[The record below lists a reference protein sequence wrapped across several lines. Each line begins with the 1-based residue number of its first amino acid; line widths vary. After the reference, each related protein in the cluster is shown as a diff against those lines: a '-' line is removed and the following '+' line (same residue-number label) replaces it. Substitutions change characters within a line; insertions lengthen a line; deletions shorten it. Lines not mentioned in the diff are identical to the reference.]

1 VSDRKNAGGRW
12 RSWTPALVAVLL
24 TAVLRF
30 ALYEP
35 VAWPEAA
42 YFFLLPLLLLPVQG
56 LSSRRALLLGWASG
70 FLFWASSLIW
80 LRHVTLVGTLLL
92 AAVLGLFLAVWYLA
106 HVRSQRRGLSGLTA
120 ALLLASLWVVLEWVR
135 GWILWGF
142 PWNPLSVSQASRPAV
157 LALASVTGGW
167 GISFLLV
174 WTNVALAETLRRW
187 AGARPPRRYL
197 ALHRAGPYQVLLPV
211 GILLGS
217 AVWTVAAFPGTRT
230 ASGGEDGSV
239 RVGFVQPYST
249 MLREGGSPNAN
260 LADLWATTRA
270 VAAAGPDLLLWPE
283 SATPY
288 PVVGEERMRR
298 AIEQLVEEVDR
309 PLLMGN
315 LAFPPGEDYYENAVF
330 LVEPGRGLHPRWYAK
345 RELVPFGEFLPFRA
359 WIPFLEKAVGIG
371 EDARP
376 GEGPVLL
383 PFPVPGQ
390 GEIGPLVCY
399 EDVFPGL
406 ARSNVRAGAD
416 WLFVATNN
424 VWYGEEAGAPQHA
437 AHAVLRAVETR
448 RPVLRSGIAGWSGWI
463 DEWGVARAVTDAEGS
478 IYFRGGEVLPV
489 RRAPRF
495 AGTLTP
501 YVRYGDWWVGVCG
514 LLLAAGFLR
523 LRLAGRKTGETGDP
537 PA

>member
-1 VSDRKNAGGRW
+1 VSDRKNAGEGW
-12 RSWTPALVAVLL
+12 RFPLPAGVAVVL
-24 TAVLRF
+24 TALLRF
-30 ALYEP
+30 SLYEP

-56 LSSRRALLLGWASG
+56 LTVRRTLSLGWASG

-80 LRHVTLVGTLLL
+80 LRHVTLLGTLLL
-92 AAVLGLFLAVWYLA
+92 AAVLSLFFAAWYLA
-106 HVRSQRRGLSGLTA
+106 YVRVQRRGLPGLTA
-120 ALLLASLWVVLEWVR
+120 ALLLAALWVVLEWVR

-157 LALASVTGGW
+157 LAVASVTGGW
-167 GISFLLV
+167 GLSFLLV
-174 WTNVALAETLRRW
+174 WTNLALAGTIRGW
-187 AGARPPRRYL
+187 AQARPPRRFL

-217 AVWTVAAFPGTRT
+217 AVWTVAAFPGSR
-230 ASGGEDGSV
+230 AAREGDPV

-249 MLREGGSPNAN
+249 MLRDGGSPNAN

-288 PVVGEERMRR
+288 PVVGEERMRV
-298 AIEQLVEEVDR
+298 AIERLVEEVDR

-330 LVEPGRGLHPRWYAK
+330 LVEPERGLHPRWYAK
-345 RELVPFGEFLPFRA
+345 RELVPFGEFLPFRD
-359 WIPFLEKAVGIG
+359 WIPFLEKAVAIG

-376 GEGPVLL
+376 GDGPLLL
-383 PFPVPGQ
+383 PFPVPGE

-399 EDVFPGL
+399 EDVFPAL

-489 RRAPRF
+489 RRDPRF
-495 AGTLTP
+495 AGVLTP
-501 YVRYGDWWVGVCG
+501 YVRYGDWFVGACG
-514 LLLAAGFLR
+514 LLLLGGLLR
-523 LRLAGRKTGETGDP
+523 LRLAGRRAGEATAP
-537 PA
+537 RE